1 MTVDNIHPSFDRILN
16 RKDKEQV
23 LNQHAVVI
31 WFTGL
36 SGSGKTSIAVGLE
49 KALEDKNIL
58 TQILDG
64 DNVRTGINNNLGFSE
79 EDRSENIRRISEVS
93 KLFLNCGIVT
103 INCFVSPTK
112 KMRQMARDIIGENDF
127 VEVFVNTPLE
137 ICENRDVKGLYEKA
151 RKGEIKNFTGIHE
164 PYEEPENA
172 DLEIKTENRSLE
184 ESVQEALNYLLPRI
198 KNQR

>member
-1 MTVDNIHPSFDRILN
+1 MTVEHIHPSFDKILS
-16 RKDKEQV
+16 RKDKEQI
-23 LNQHAVVI
+23 LNQRAVVI

-49 KALEDKNIL
+49 KALKDNKIL

-79 EDRSENIRRISEVS
+79 EDRTENIRRIAEVS

-103 INCFVSPTK
+103 INCFVSPTRE
-112 KMRQMARDIIGENDF
+112 MRQKARDIIGENNF

-137 ICENRDVKGLYEKA
+137 VCESMDVKGLYEKA
-151 RKGEIKNFTGIHE
+151 RKGEIKNFTGIHD
-164 PYEEPENA
+164 PYEAPEKA
-172 DLEIKTENRSLE
+172 ELEIKTENITLE
-184 ESVQEALNYLLPRI
+184 ESIQKALDFALPLI
-198 KNQR
+198 KG